1 MLRRVPQF
9 AVRATALLAFYALL
23 CPPLLAQAQ
32 VPGAPV
38 GVSAVVS
45 GPIVTLS
52 WSAPN
57 SGGAPTTYLIDAGTS
72 SGASDV
78 ASGLSV
84 GNTLGVAS
92 PPLAAGTYFV
102 RVSAANQFGPGPV
115 STEVSFTIQGLTTP
129 GAPIGLTGSV
139 SGTLVT
145 IAWQANPSGGLATGF
160 LVDAGTAPGAS
171 NVVSGLAV
179 GNLLTVAGN
188 LAPGGYYIRV
198 RAQNAAGISPPSNEV
213 FVTVGVVGP
222 PGAPTGLNF
231 TVAGGNV
238 SLFWNAPA
246 TGGTPTGYRIEAG
259 TATGLSNIV
268 VFNVGPTT
276 GVSAVAPAGVFFVR
290 ARAVNATGVSGPS
303 NEVVIV
309 TAPALGTGA
318 FTATLTWNTGSAS
331 GTPTWTDIDLHARE
345 PGDVHVYYGSP
356 RGTTMLLDADN
367 TRGFGPENIFTDR
380 PPANGTYEVYVVAY
394 SGNQWP
400 TTARVTIRTN
410 VGTAGEQLRVVERV
424 FTGANSG
431 LAQNVATVTFPGGL
445 ITETSGTRVPDEAGD
460 SFVIG
465 PKGKQ

>member
-1 MLRRVPQF
+1 MLRRVPLF
-9 AVRATALLAFYALL
+9 SVRVATLLASYALL

-52 WSAPN
+52 WSPPN

-72 SGASDV
+72 SGATNV

-84 GNTLGVAS
+84 GNTLGVVS

-129 GAPIGLTGSV
+129 GAPVGLTGSV

-171 NVVSGLAV
+171 NIVSGLAV
-179 GNLLTVAGN
+179 GSLLSVSGN

-222 PGAPTGLNF
+222 PGAPTGLDF

-238 SLFWNAPA
+238 NLFWNAPA
-246 TGGTPTGYRIEAG
+246 TGGAPTGYRIEAG
-259 TATGLSNIV
+259 SSTGLSNIV
-268 VFNVGPTT
+268 AYNVGAVT
-276 GVSAVAPAGVFFVR
+276 GVGAVAPAGVFFVR
-290 ARAVNATGVSGPS
+290 VRAFNAAGTSGPS

-309 TAPALGTGA
+309 SAPSLGTGQ

-331 GTPTWTDIDLHARE
+331 GTPVQTDIDLHARE
-345 PGDVHVYYGSP
+345 PGNVHVYYASP

-394 SGNQWP
+394 AGNQWP

-410 VGTAGEQLRVVERV
+410 VGTAGEQLRVFERV
-424 FTGANSG
+424 FTGPNTG
-431 LAQNVATVTFPGGL
+431 LAQNVATVTFPGGV
-445 ITETSGTRVPDEAGD
+445 ITETSGTRAPDEAGD
-460 SFVIG
+460 SFFIG